1 VLVVVAGLALLAGQ
15 AALAVVVRVVQTG
28 KMEQTELLIRA
39 VVVVAVELLLPPETL
54 AAQAAQE

>member
-39 VVVVAVELLLPPETL
+39 VVVVAVELLVPPETL
-54 AAQAAQE
+54 AALAAQA